1 MNSLPPLMGPK
12 ERLHFQLE
20 LERVLKHLEAGPGDG
35 CKNFVELLKSES
47 VHNLIAANLFTKL
60 FVGHLR

>member
-20 LERVLKHLEAGPGDG
+20 LERVLKHLEAGAGDG
-35 CKNFVELLKSES
+35 CKNFVELLKS

-60 FVGHLR
+60 FVEHLR